1 MLARAVRPVAVTKV
15 TERSAGLVSKVEG
28 EAHGAGSDEPN
39 WPAST
44 VLTLGARRREPRVR
58 CYSWLQDYLARLEG
72 KEAREECYA
81 WLE

>member
-1 MLARAVRPVAVTKV
+1 MARAVRPVAVTKV
-15 TERSAGLVSKVEG
+15 SERSAGLVKEVEG
-28 EAHGAGSDEPN
+28 EAHGAGSAEPD

-44 VLTLGARRREPRVR
+44 VLTLGARRREPRAHHF
-58 CYSWLQDYLARLEG
+58 SWLQDYLARLEG